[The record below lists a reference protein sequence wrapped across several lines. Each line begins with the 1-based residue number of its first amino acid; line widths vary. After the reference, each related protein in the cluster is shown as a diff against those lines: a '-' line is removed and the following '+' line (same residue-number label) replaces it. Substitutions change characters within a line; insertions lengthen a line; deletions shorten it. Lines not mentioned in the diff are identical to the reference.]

1 MYVSLY
7 YVNKTS
13 YLFSY
18 ELIDWRTSDLSH
30 KHAIQIFG
38 ILSNFRKYLLV
49 TVGKKSP

>member
-18 ELIDWRTSDLSH
+18 ELIDWMTSDLSH
-30 KHAIQIFG
+30 KHAIKIIC
-38 ILSNFRKYLLV
+38 ILSNFRKYLFV